1 MSMSPGVFLSSA
13 NGGQTTQQVNGGVY
27 PFTPIDTNKS
37 LPSTPPS
44 SSKSNISIDLYQKLL
59 EADKDDNT
67 FIPLPVVTPLSPF
80 RIAFGITSPQRNP
93 RSKTQ
98 IDSPSPYFKKTVK
111 ERIAKWENT
120 HPLIIA
126 KRNSTRRDVIKQ
138 SPPFPMTQS
147 QNEQR
152 LVTPTKLRALI
163 PKDLGTVPTSEPL
176 GLGDGR
182 VFNASNGRTRLHGP
196 RMMPSPVSAR
206 RTSSN
211 TLPKHTTLKP
221 AMKEATPAKDTKST
235 DLVYGYPLPEER
247 MSIPS
252 LNCLAAQIDRLTS
265 LS

>member
-13 NGGQTTQQVNGGVY
+13 TGGQTTQQVNGTVY

-80 RIAFGITSPQRNP
+80 RVAFGITSPRRNIK
-93 RSKTQ
+93 SKTQ

-126 KRNSTRRDVIKQ
+126 KRNSTRRVVIKE
-138 SPPFPMTQS
+138 SPPFPTIQS
-147 QNEQR
+147 QKHQR
-152 LVTPTKLRALI
+152 LITPTKLGAPI
-163 PKDLGTVPTSEPL
+163 PKVLGTMPPSEPL

-182 VFNASNGRTRLHGP
+182 VFNVSNGRSRLYGP
-196 RMMPSPVSAR
+196 RVMPSPVSAR
-206 RTSSN
+206 KIPSN
-211 TLPKHTTLKP
+211 TLPKHTTSKP
-221 AMKEATPAKDTKST
+221 AMKEASPVKDTKPT

-247 MSIPS
+247 MSTPS
-252 LNCLAAQIDRLTS
+252 LNCLATQINRLTS